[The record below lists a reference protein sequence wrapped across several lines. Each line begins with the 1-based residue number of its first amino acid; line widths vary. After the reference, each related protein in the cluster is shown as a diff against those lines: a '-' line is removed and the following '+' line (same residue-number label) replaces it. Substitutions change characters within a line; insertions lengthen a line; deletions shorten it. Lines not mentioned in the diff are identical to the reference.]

1 MKFIGFADEVSP
13 EVAPE
18 APQEAPHKA
27 PAKSVTPEYVASVAQ
42 RYGVDPELAK
52 GHFRVESSSGANT
65 RTSPKGAIGPMQVMP
80 NTFDE
85 VYPGGDIYDD
95 KQNVEAGIRYLA
107 KAQKVLGTNDPRM
120 IAAAYHAGIGAVKK
134 AGGVPNTNDGIMSTS
149 DYVDRVTGSS
159 GPREGLRRI
168 SAKKMTFV
176 GFSDEEDPAYSRF
189 NPPKKPVEA
198 VDEKS
203 PSAPISE
210 LPGDLWEAAKGL
222 GTSFKSAWAGLVEGG
237 DPENIDYG
245 NAAVKEA
252 KDRALKSAAE
262 PGSKDPYIDFAGI
275 KLTRDQVR
283 TMDQSLAFSV
293 LGMGASI
300 TGALIGSLGG
310 PGTALAGATGFGAR
324 AAYNMD
330 ANSVARQMRDGMDA
344 AAKQQRGEPLTDEEF
359 AAIVKSPDMQDAAKK
374 VGLEWNKRGS
384 AMGEIQTHAAHE
396 ALWEGLGNVATMGF
410 GAFIAKEAMK
420 RGIVKPILG
429 AIGMAGGEVLTEWP
443 TQQGQQRAESRLGLT
458 DEPPRQYDKWQD
470 WATSF
475 EEVAGP
481 TLAQVGLT
489 GGGAYVGGRIAGAVS
504 GKPNEAPPTPP
515 PADTEFTPAGLIPE
529 RPSSMQMGQMGIR
542 EGSRG
547 KTEADV
553 AAEQMYAERDAVEA
567 AQRDLSGQ
575 GPQPPADAGGGG
587 GGAVMTNPDLSRDNS
602 YLSGDNSLPVMP
614 GTQELDLGAIA
625 EDSDRAKLAKLRERQ
640 MGAIQYSGRDAEL
653 RAAEDE
659 ARIESL
665 PEMPGTQEED
675 ISGIAQGRANV
686 ERRGALSPLQAA
698 YQRAQAK
705 KELKS
710 DNQQVQAEKARRIAS
725 GRPVFDL
732 AERARNAMAKFAAL
746 SAPVAPVGQ
755 VGQQPVAEFAEPAES
770 APVAQQQQEVAATD
784 TGAGRPGIATPQPPV
799 SFQDQVA
806 QRKER
811 RDSLV
816 SALQERVD
824 SGGGARAVS
833 PDGSSILLTPGLSG
847 EPYRVTS
854 FDKDGNPTGHRE
866 YKNIDGGPIDAAVS
880 EFMPSNMKLE
890 DSPASPVSPKNAEQ
904 PAAPPVTESQV
915 PDKAKAME
923 TGDAGVASGQ
933 EAAGPQFDSE
943 SFDKN
948 RADTI
953 AASRAAGNVHLD
965 KVPAYVETMRGK
977 IITYA
982 HDTKERGRIAT
993 VDNQGNVYVDWLDE
1007 YSRKKELASPTK
1019 QGKKTVWLTSLGPS
1033 DLKDYVIVN
1042 KAATAPAAEQQP
1054 QGAENGLQETPEAAE
1069 AVKQSGPDAALP
1081 SADVGKEDANYYYV
1095 DGSLGMKSNGSFT
1108 SEKRHWMTFGLIDAK
1123 RMADGEIKPYGA
1135 TRRGLFIGTVSGDRL
1150 MSGQESKQAS
1160 SATDLKNI
1168 EVTRRTFETDANG
1181 NRRELEGVKE
1191 PADKALADVDQQ
1203 ISAIRALIECLNS

>member
-13 EVAPE
+13 EAIPEAAQE
-18 APQEAPHKA
+18 APQKPR
-27 PAKSVTPEYVASVAQ
+27 AKSVTPEYVASVAQ
-42 RYGVDPELAK
+42 RYGVNPDLAR
-52 GHFRVESSSGANT
+52 GIFRVETSSGANVA
-65 RTSPKGAIGPMQVMP
+65 TSPKGARGPMQVMP
-80 NTFDE
+80 DTFKE
-85 VYPGGDIYDD
+85 VYPEGDINNPED
-95 KQNVEAGIRYLA
+95 NVEAGIRYLA
-107 KAQKVLGTNDPRM
+107 RAQKDLGTDDPRL
-120 IAAAYHAGIGAVKK
+120 IAAAYHAGIWAVKK

-149 DYVDRVTGSS
+149 DYADRVSGSS

-168 SAKKMTFV
+168 AAKKMTFV

-262 PGSKDPYIDFAGI
+262 PGAKDPYIDFAGI

-567 AQRDLSGQ
+567 AQRDIQ
-575 GPQPPADAGGGG
+575 VQPQQTDAGG
-587 GGAVMTNPDLSRDNS
+587 AMTQPDA
-602 YLSGDNSLPVMP
+602 LPVMP
-614 GTQELDLGAIA
+614 GTQERDLGAIA
-625 EDSDRAKLAKLRERQ
+625 EDSDRAKLARLRERQ
-640 MGAIQYSGRDAEL
+640 MGAIQESGRDVAVEQADAL
-653 RAAEDE
+653 
-659 ARIESL
+659 
-665 PEMPGTQEED
+665 TQ
-675 ISGIAQGRANV
+675 AQGFD
-686 ERRGALSPLQAA
+686 EPQLSPLQAA
-698 YQRAQAK
+698 YQRAQQK
-705 KELKS
+705 KAIRAEA
-710 DNQQVQAEKARRIAS
+710 QQIQAEAAQRVAA
-725 GRPVFDL
+725 GQPVADL

-746 SAPVAPVGQ
+746 SAPVAE
-755 VGQQPVAEFAEPAES
+755 QP
-770 APVAQQQQEVAATD
+770 QEVAAPNAEASPAIPETQSESPIRAATPLETGSPGLATLAGGRGSATNSLNIGQVPPSSEAVITQKSLDSFAANAKALRDVVVSPAFIEKGLYGLDRQQSRIVKSAVVDVLDYLKILDPVIRANAIDVMNDFPGGKLALEKFLHNPAMLKDLFAVKSEAPVSGLGD
-784 TGAGRPGIATPQPPV
+784 TANSAVIGFAKLATKLSELGRLSAVGEPALNAASGRLNDTHDVSSKDVVAEAGRSPTEPP
-799 SFQDQVA
+799 A
-806 QRKER
+806 
-811 RDSLV
+811 
-816 SALQERVD
+816 
-824 SGGGARAVS
+824 
-833 PDGSSILLTPGLSG
+833 SSIVAS
-847 EPYRVTS
+847 
-854 FDKDGNPTGHRE
+854 
-866 YKNIDGGPIDAAVS
+866 
-880 EFMPSNMKLE
+880 SN
-890 DSPASPVSPKNAEQ
+890 
-904 PAAPPVTESQV
+904 
-915 PDKAKAME
+915 
-923 TGDAGVASGQ
+923 AGVASGQ
-933 EAAGPQFDSE
+933 EAAGPQSIPRLAENADDLYREIKKRTDSGVVTDRGIMYPVARVMGVGDVRISSKGIE
-943 SFDKN
+943 VIENGGRTARDATSAEKDEVHDAINKDQADVVVMSHWGGSGGRKETRSKFLSRLHTAHGNSFEK
-948 RADTI
+948 AQP
-953 AASRAAGNVHLD
+953 AAS
-965 KVPAYVETMRGK
+965 
-977 IITYA
+977 
-982 HDTKERGRIAT
+982 
-993 VDNQGNVYVDWLDE
+993 
-1007 YSRKKELASPTK
+1007 S
-1019 QGKKTVWLTSLGPS
+1019 
-1033 DLKDYVIVN
+1033 
-1042 KAATAPAAEQQP
+1042 ATAPAAEQQP
-1054 QGAENGLQETPEAAE
+1054 QGAENGLQETTQAAE
-1069 AVKQSGPDAALP
+1069 AV
-1081 SADVGKEDANYYYV
+1081 E
-1095 DGSLGMKSNGSFT
+1095 
-1108 SEKRHWMTFGLIDAK
+1108 
-1123 RMADGEIKPYGA
+1123 
-1135 TRRGLFIGTVSGDRL
+1135 
-1150 MSGQESKQAS
+1150 
-1160 SATDLKNI
+1160 LKNI

-1191 PADKALADVDQQ
+1191 SADKALADVDQQ